1 MVKFFAKKT
10 IERPTFKV
18 EKSPKSQKELKEDTL
33 WIKCEQCAT
42 PLYKKTFLDNLKV
55 CEKCG
60 HHHKLLARERIAMLT
75 DEGSFVEQDSHLFP
89 CDPLDFGSDY
99 SKKLIEDGIKTHL
112 GDAILTGECRIDGN
126 PAMIGIMDF
135 YFRGGSM
142 GSVVGE
148 KIARLFEKGI
158 DTRRPV
164 ITVTSSGGAR
174 MQEGVLAL
182 MQMAKTTSLTVSM
195 SREKLP
201 YIVVFTDP
209 TTGGVSASFAALGD
223 VILAEPRAIIG
234 FSGPRVIEQTIRQ
247 KLPPGFQSSE
257 FYMKHG
263 FIDQVVHR
271 KDLKSTLARILM
283 LFSSITWGDAC
294 GPEDQDNGKAADAQQ
309 NGPASP
315 PPRGRNGK
323 NQARTDS

>member
-10 IERPTFKV
+10 IQRPTFKV
-18 EKSPKSQKELKEDTL
+18 EKSSKSQKEFKEDTL

-42 PLYKKTFLDNLKV
+42 PLFKKTFLDNLKV

-60 HHHKLLARERIAMLT
+60 HHHKLFARERIAMLA
-75 DEGSFVEQDSHLFP
+75 DENSFIEQDSHLFP
-89 CDPLDFGSDY
+89 CDPLDFGSGY
-99 SKKLIEDGIKTHL
+99 SEKLKEDSIKTHL
-112 GDAILTGECRIDGN
+112 GDAILTGECTIEGN
-126 PAMIGIMDF
+126 PVMIGVMDF

-148 KIARLFEKGI
+148 KIARLFEKAI
-158 DTRRPV
+158 DTKRPA
-164 ITVTSSGGAR
+164 ITITSSGGAR

-182 MQMAKTTSLTVSM
+182 MQMAKTTSLTVSL
-195 SREKLP
+195 SKEKLP

-223 VILAEPRAIIG
+223 IILAEPRAIIG

-271 KDLKSTLARILM
+271 KDLRSTLGRILD
-283 LFSSITWGDAC
+283 LFSAISPGKNC
-294 GPEDQDNGKAADAQQ
+294 KPEAQCTSASAARPGK
-309 NGPASP
+309 
-315 PPRGRNGK
+315 NGK
-323 NQARTDS
+323 NPAHKGNGA

>member
-1 MVKFFAKKT
+1 MVKFFIKKT

-18 EKSPKSQKELKEDTL
+18 EKPSKTQKELREDTL
-33 WIKCEQCAT
+33 WIKCELCAT
-42 PLYKKTFLDNLKV
+42 PLYKKAFLASLMV

-60 HHHKLLARERIAMLT
+60 HHHKLFARERINMLA
-75 DEGSFVEQDSHLFP
+75 DEDSFIEHDSHLFP
-89 CDPLDFGSDY
+89 CDPLDFGADY
-99 SKKLIEDGIKTHL
+99 SEKLKEDGIKTHL
-112 GDAILTGECRIDGN
+112 GDAILTGECTIDGN
-126 PAMIGIMDF
+126 PAMIGVMDF
-135 YFRGGSM
+135 FFRGGSM

-148 KIARLFEKGI
+148 KIARLFEKAI
-158 DTRRPV
+158 DTKRPV

-182 MQMAKTTSLTVSM
+182 MQMAKTTSLTVSL
-195 SREKLP
+195 SKEKLP

-271 KDLKSTLARILM
+271 KDLKSTLGRILT
-283 LFSSITWGDAC
+283 LFSAISRG
-294 GPEDQDNGKAADAQQ
+294 EDCEPKLQEKSAPAARTGK
-309 NGPASP
+309 
-315 PPRGRNGK
+315 NGK
-323 NQARTDS
+323 NPVHTGNGAH

>member
-1 MVKFFAKKT
+1 MVKFFSKKT

-18 EKSPKSQKELKEDTL
+18 EKPSRAQKEFKEDTL

-42 PLYKKTFLDNLKV
+42 PLFKKTFLDNLKV

-60 HHHKLLARERIAMLT
+60 HHHKLLARERIVMLV
-75 DEGSFVEQDSHLFP
+75 DENSFIEQDSHLFP
-89 CDPLDFGSDY
+89 CDPLDFGSGY
-99 SKKLIEDGIKTHL
+99 SEKLKEDGIKTHL
-112 GDAILTGECRIDGN
+112 GDAILTGECTIEGN
-126 PAMIGIMDF
+126 PAVIGVMDF

-148 KIARLFEKGI
+148 KIARLFERAI
-158 DTRRPV
+158 ETRRPA
-164 ITVTSSGGAR
+164 ITITSSGGAR

-182 MQMAKTTSLTVSM
+182 MQMAKTTSLTVSL
-195 SREKLP
+195 SKEKLP
-201 YIVVFTDP
+201 YIVVLTDP

-223 VILAEPRAIIG
+223 IILAEPHAIIG

-271 KDLKSTLARILM
+271 KDLRSTLGRILD
-283 LFSSITWGDAC
+283 LFSAISTDKIRE
-294 GPEDQDNGKAADAQQ
+294 PEIRCTAARQ
-309 NGPASP
+309 
-315 PPRGRNGK
+315 GRNGK
-323 NQARTDS
+323 NPAQKANGA